1 MATVEMP
8 KRRTKKAKRSSMPA
22 SIGRPTDL
30 LEEGESSTGL
40 APPSLPPLSFEG
52 SDHHILDLLL
62 NESFSELDTEPSTP
76 PINPSKD
83 TNASGSYNIE
93 AASTSKETHLRSFD
107 SSMTGREEI
116 NKVLLSQD
124 VIESLTT
131 VKHVALIALDS
142 LVRQIVSENTLH
154 ALSPPAFKLTMPISR
169 VDTWKRRA
177 SYSHMLSS
185 NVNPEFESLSRKERD
200 AWIRSQLLADIAD
213 NATKLG
219 TKNEMQQ
226 IDSKYISSPD
236 VATLDKI
243 QHHLD
248 ANIPFVPNDDYS
260 LACTLAALLGYLYR
274 ILELNET
281 QKDTSSFIT
290 DSGSSNSHSAEEL
303 LSKVN
308 GDNIYRTLHKEV
320 TTLQNQRASLSQQS
334 QAADERLATWNEIDR
349 LMEIVAALC
358 RDRSNI
364 DPPPRYSYLSNEKKY
379 SMLIDP
385 PKYSSVGIS
394 KMDCEKTKIDLDNVI
409 SAIERVYYV
418 TPQLN
423 NQRVELNP
431 RQKKELTAA
440 ALSSAIKKLSR
451 GRYEEQRA
459 EPTLVMKYQTLNCL
473 VNQIQRSAARS
484 FIDQRVELSPRQVR
498 DFELAKLNGV
508 IDRLD
513 KNRMTD
519 QDWHPPE
526 QQLVQDLTKLTNE
539 LTKSATSSAYAS
551 QRFHLSSTKEKDMFI
566 NSVIKKIDKLRSY
579 RLENQDADSP
589 VERRERSCREVEKI
603 VAKMQYSSS
612 MDNQRATWSPKKSKF
627 PFYLTE

>member
-1 MATVEMP
+1 MATAEMP
-8 KRRTKKAKRSSMPA
+8 KRRTKKVKRSSMPA

-30 LEEGESSTGL
+30 LEEGESGTGL
-40 APPSLPPLSFEG
+40 ASPTLPPLSFEET
-52 SDHHILDLLL
+52 DHHILDLLL
-62 NESFSELDTEPSTP
+62 NESFSELEFDIEQSTL
-76 PINPSKD
+76 PINSSKD
-83 TNASGSYNIE
+83 MN
-93 AASTSKETHLRSFD
+93 ASTSHNFETFYVSEEASNTRNFENL
-107 SSMTGREEI
+107 MTGREEM

-154 ALSPPAFKLTMPISR
+154 VLPPPAFKLTMPISR
-169 VDTWKRRA
+169 DTWRRRA
-177 SYSHMLSS
+177 SYSHILSS
-185 NVNPEFESLSRKERD
+185 NVSTEFESLSKKERD

-226 IDSKYISSPD
+226 IDSKCISSPD
-236 VATLDKI
+236 VAALDRI
-243 QHHLD
+243 QYHLD

-274 ILELNET
+274 ILELNEI
-281 QKDTSSFIT
+281 QGNSNSNTSS
-290 DSGSSNSHSAEEL
+290 GPSNSHSAEEL
-303 LSKVN
+303 
-308 GDNIYRTLHKEV
+308 IYKC
-320 TTLQNQRASLSQQS
+320 ASLSHQS
-334 QAADERLATWNEIDR
+334 KAADERLATWNEIDR
-349 LMEIVAALC
+349 LMEIVATLC
-358 RDRSNI
+358 RDRLNI
-364 DPPPRYSYLSNEKKY
+364 DPPPRYSCHNDDKNDST
-379 SMLIDP
+379 LIEP
-385 PKYSSVGIS
+385 PKYCSGGIN
-394 KMDCEKTKIDLDNVI
+394 KMDCEKTKVDLDNVI

-418 TPQLN
+418 APQLN

-431 RQKKELTAA
+431 RQKKDITAA

-473 VNQIQRSAARS
+473 VNQIQKSATRS
-484 FIDQRVELSPRQVR
+484 FVDQRVVLSPRQVR
-498 DFELAKLNGV
+498 DLEIAKLNGI

-519 QDWHPPE
+519 QDWHSPE

-539 LTKSATSSAYAS
+539 LTKSATTPVYAS
-551 QRFHLSSTKEKDMFI
+551 QRFHLSTTKEKDMFM

-589 VERRERSCREVEKI
+589 TERRERSCREVEKI
-603 VAKMQYSSS
+603 VAKMQYSPS

-627 PFYLTE
+627 PFSLT

>member
-1 MATVEMP
+1 MATAEML
-8 KRRTKKAKRSSMPA
+8 KRHTKKMKRSSMPA

-40 APPSLPPLSFEG
+40 ASPTLPPLSFEET
-52 SDHHILDLLL
+52 DHHILDLML
-62 NESFSELDTEPSTP
+62 NESFSELEFDIEQQTL
-76 PINPSKD
+76 PINSSKD
-83 TNASGSYNIE
+83 MNAPTSYNIE
-93 AASTSKETHLRSFD
+93 TINTSKETANTRNFESL
-107 SSMTGREEI
+107 MAGREEM

-154 ALSPPAFKLTMPISR
+154 VLPPPAFKLTMPISR
-169 VDTWKRRA
+169 DTWRRRA
-177 SYSHMLSS
+177 SYSHILSS
-185 NVNPEFESLSRKERD
+185 NVSTEFESLSKKERD

-226 IDSKYISSPD
+226 IDSKCISSPD
-236 VATLDKI
+236 VAALDRI
-243 QHHLD
+243 QYHLD

-274 ILELNET
+274 ILELNEA
-281 QKDTSSFIT
+281 QKNSNSNTNSSPP
-290 DSGSSNSHSAEEL
+290 NSHSTEEF
-303 LSKVN
+303 
-308 GDNIYRTLHKEV
+308 IYKC
-320 TTLQNQRASLSQQS
+320 ASLSHQS

-364 DPPPRYSYLSNEKKY
+364 DPPPSYSCHNSDNDN
-379 SMLIDP
+379 STLIEP
-385 PKYSSVGIS
+385 PKYCSVKIN
-394 KMDCEKTKIDLDNVI
+394 KMDSEKTKVDLDNVI

-418 TPQLN
+418 APQLN

-431 RQKKELTAA
+431 RQKKDITAA

-473 VNQIQRSAARS
+473 VNQIQKSATRS
-484 FIDQRVELSPRQVR
+484 FVDQRVELSPRQIR
-498 DFELAKLNGV
+498 DLEVAKLNGI

-519 QDWHPPE
+519 QDWHSPE
-526 QQLVQDLTKLTNE
+526 QQLVKDLTKLTNE
-539 LTKSATSSAYAS
+539 LTKTATTPVYAS
-551 QRFHLSSTKEKDMFI
+551 QRFHLSSTKEKDMFM

-589 VERRERSCREVEKI
+589 TERRERSCQEVEKI
-603 VAKMQYSSS
+603 VAKMQYSPS

-627 PFYLTE
+627 PFSLT